1 MPDPNPDHAPTDAL
15 LVAYLDGELGHG
27 ERADVER
34 RLIAEG
40 GLRDRLA
47 RLEDGNRPF
56 AQAFAPLLE
65 DAPVGRLEDMLAAAR
80 RDAAPRDAGRLA
92 AGQPAALPE
101 AVRSDTQ
108 RAKPSGNW
116 RLALAASLVA
126 AFCAGLAT
134 AELAGMGFR
143 PSPQI
148 EEADTAAHWRQ
159 VVAEYQALYTPD
171 SVASIPD
178 DDEARRKELEAVGAK
193 LGVELSPEG
202 VALPGLEFKRAQIFG
217 YDGATL
223 GQLTYL
229 DSARRVLA
237 LCIIGDGQPA
247 APIRRETR
255 EGLPIAYWAR
265 NGRSYMLIGSVPGQ
279 DLDSLAANVSARL

>member
-34 RLIAEG
+34 RLAVEDA
-40 GLRDRLA
+40 LRGRLA

-80 RDAAPRDAGRLA
+80 RDAARLGTNTGLGGPGRA
-92 AGQPAALPE
+92 PT
-101 AVRSDTQ
+101 RSPI
-108 RAKPSGNW
+108 RW

-134 AELAGMGFR
+134 AELAGTGFR

-178 DDEARRKELEAVGAK
+178 DDAARRKELEAVGGK
-193 LGVELSPEG
+193 LGLELSPEG

-265 NGRSYMLIGSVPGQ
+265 QGRSYMLIGSVPGQ